1 MTLFIS
7 IAIALVA
14 AALAWILP
22 PLLRRRA
29 VADGVARASL
39 NLDLLR
45 DQVTELDADLANGTL
60 SPQQYAQAKAELERR
75 VLEDTAAADTP
86 LSIMRGGRWTALA
99 VAIVVPVAAGL
110 LYYKLGNLDALEQG
124 AAGMAGGERQVTP
137 HEIEGMVAKLA
148 ARLEKNPDDAEGWGL
163 LARSYYS
170 MRRFPEAIA
179 AYEKAAALAKG
190 DANLLADYADALAMS
205 AGRKIEGKPLELVN
219 EALKL
224 DPNHWKALAMAG
236 TAAFDRKDY
245 QQAVRYWER
254 VQATL
259 PPDSE
264 LAQSMSASIAEARA
278 LGGIK
283 GPPVAAAPAASPI
296 AAAASGGSVQ
306 GMVTLSSG
314 LAAKAAPD
322 DTVFV
327 FARAAEGP
335 KMPLAILKRQV
346 RNLPLKFKLD
356 DSMAMA
362 PQMNISSFPQVVVGA
377 LVSKS
382 GGATPQSGDLQGFSK
397 AVKVGAA
404 DVAVV
409 IDKAIP

>member
-1 MTLFIS
+1 MTAFIS
-7 IAIALVA
+7 IAVALVA
-14 AALAWILP
+14 VALGWILP

-29 VADGVARASL
+29 TTDGVARASL

-45 DQVTELDADLANGTL
+45 DQLIELDADLANGTL
-60 SPQQYAQAKAELERR
+60 SAEQHAQAKLELDRR
-75 VLEDTAAADTP
+75 VLEDTAAAETP
-86 LSIMRGGRWTALA
+86 VSIARGGRLTALA

-110 LYYKLGNLDALEQG
+110 LYYELGNLDALEPG
-124 AAGMAGGERQVTP
+124 AASMAGGEHQLTP
-137 HEIEGMVAKLA
+137 HEIAGMVEKLA

-170 MRRFPEAIA
+170 MQRFPEAIA
-179 AYEKAAALAKG
+179 AYEKAAALSKG

-219 EALKL
+219 EALKI

-245 QQAVRYWER
+245 KQAVRYWER
-254 VQATL
+254 VQAAL

-283 GPPVAAAPAASPI
+283 GPPAAAAPAASPI
-296 AAAASGGSVQ
+296 AAASGGSVQ
-306 GMVTLSSG
+306 GMVTLGSG
-314 LAAKAAPD
+314 FAAKVAPD

-335 KMPLAILKRQV
+335 KMPLAIFKSQV
-346 RNLPLKFKLD
+346 RDLPLKFKLD

-362 PQMNISSFPQVVVGA
+362 PKMNISSFPQIVVGA
-377 LVSKS
+377 RVSKS

-397 AVKVGAA
+397 PVKVGTAN
-404 DVAVV
+404 VAVV
-409 IDKAIP
+409 IDSAVP